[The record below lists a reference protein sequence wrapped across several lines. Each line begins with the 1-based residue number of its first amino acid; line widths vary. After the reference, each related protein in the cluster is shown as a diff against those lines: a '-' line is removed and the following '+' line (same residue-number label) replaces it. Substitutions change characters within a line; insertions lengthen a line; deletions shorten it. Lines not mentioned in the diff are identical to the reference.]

1 MMKNTLKKIMAIL
14 SAALIIF
21 SFSACGAENDDK
33 AKTSTTAVAES
44 VDEETEAVDV
54 DAEEEE
60 ETEAEEETEEAEEIE
75 DETDTTAAK
84 KKNNK
89 KTTNKNTNKT
99 TKKSGK
105 KTTKKSTEKTTKKS
119 SDKNTT
125 KKSSSKK
132 TTKKSTEKK
141 TTKKQKSAPS
151 SKKEVVALYNK
162 AANLVKSNKAG
173 YTKHNI
179 KKAEDEVAGAIKFL
193 KGIFENDTTDTYTKG
208 SNDAY
213 NNFPVEG
220 YSFGSKLS
228 ADNVAEYS
236 IKESGNNYVIHME
249 IPKKEI
255 NPTKGKGIYGSFI
268 SLMDRQDVLDKASA
282 IKDCKITYH
291 DGIIDAKIDKKTN
304 RPVEIKIYAY
314 TDVVLNVLGKD
325 FDVPNIKSGS
335 TYYDFK
341 W

>member
-1 MMKNTLKKIMAIL
+1 MKNSLKRFIL
-14 SAALIIF
+14 LLSVALVIF
-21 SFSACGAENDDK
+21 SFSACGSEKDNTTDNSTK
-33 AKTSTTAVAES
+33 AAVVTVE
-44 VDEETEAVDV
+44 DETEAED
-54 DAEEEE
+54 DTEEAEDEN
-60 ETEAEEETEEAEEIE
+60 ETEAEEDTEAEDAEN
-75 DETDTTAAK
+75 TKVTK
-84 KKNNK
+84 KKNQNK
-89 KTTNKNTNKT
+89 KTT
-99 TKKSGK
+99 K
-105 KTTKKSTEKTTKKS
+105 KTTKKSSTKKTTKKSSAEKTTKKS
-119 SDKNTT
+119 SSKETT
-125 KKSSSKK
+125 KKSTKK

-151 SKKEVVALYNK
+151 SKKEVVAYYNK

-179 KKAEDEVAGAIKFL
+179 KKAEGEVAGAIKFL
-193 KGIFENDTTDTYTKG
+193 KGIFEDDIIKTYTKG

-220 YSFGSKLS
+220 FSFGSKLS

-249 IPKKEI
+249 VAKKET